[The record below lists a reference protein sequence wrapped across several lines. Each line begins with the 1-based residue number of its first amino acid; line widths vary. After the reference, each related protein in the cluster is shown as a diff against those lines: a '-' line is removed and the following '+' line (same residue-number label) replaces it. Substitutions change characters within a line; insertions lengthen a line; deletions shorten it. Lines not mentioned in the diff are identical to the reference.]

1 MTATEGLLPQNGSAY
16 TTGNVNPKFDV
27 NDIVMHFGREYYTML
42 SCEPE
47 RLHCFYGK
55 QSSLLH
61 CQEEDTDAAV
71 CVGLEEIHQRLVAMG
86 YNGARVVIGNIDCQ
100 PSMNGGILIFVLGTM
115 HWPGGMARKFAQ
127 TFLLAEQPN
136 GYFVLNDILRLL
148 AEPTEAI
155 KPEKKSTTIKSVE
168 KPVTVGTKQAEP
180 VTVGTKQAEPVTVG
194 TKQVE
199 PVPEV
204 KKVEPIPEPKKVGEP
219 IKPVERPVEAK
230 PVSKKTAAAAATPAK
245 KVEEEKPTEDL
256 SASPSSWAKLA
267 AVQQNRWGSGVV
279 AESKGPVASVA
290 VETSKPQGQK
300 DQGQRDQGQRDQG
313 QRDQGQ
319 RDQGGRINYR
329 TNQSPSPGALTA
341 NAQAGR
347 KDSPR
352 QWVDRRPAEYDPV
365 KSIYVSNIIG
375 HIHKDQLRKQFE
387 AHGPIKSFEVSFNK
401 GVAFIEYET
410 VESATTACQASMSY
424 NDSAITIQM
433 RRSPGFAN
441 RGPNQQERREYV
453 PRNRD

>member
-1 MTATEGLLPQNGSAY
+1 
-16 TTGNVNPKFDV
+16 
-27 NDIVMHFGREYYTML
+27 MHFGREYYTML

-115 HWPGGMARKFAQ
+115 HWPSGMARKFAQ

-148 AEPTEAI
+148 AEPAEII
-155 KPEKKSTTIKSVE
+155 KSEKKATVVKSME
-168 KPVTVGTKQAEP
+168 KPATI
-180 VTVGTKQAEPVTVG
+180 G

-199 PVPEV
+199 PAPEI
-204 KKVEPIPEPKKVGEP
+204 KKAEPIPEPKKVDEP
-219 IKPVERPVEAK
+219 VKSVERLVEGK
-230 PVSKKTAAAAATPAK
+230 PVSKKTATPAK

-300 DQGQRDQGQRDQG
+300 DQG
-313 QRDQGQ
+313 
-319 RDQGGRINYR
+319 GRINYR
-329 TNQSPSPGALTA
+329 TNQSPSPGGPAA
-341 NAQAGR
+341 NAQTGR

-352 QWVDRRPAEYDPV
+352 QWVDRRPAEYDPA

-401 GVAFIEYET
+401 GVAFIEYEA
-410 VESATTACQASMSY
+410 VDGAATACQASMSY
-424 NDSAITIQM
+424 NDSAITVQM
-433 RRSPGFAN
+433 RRSPGLAN
-441 RGPNQQERREYV
+441 RGSNQQERGERREHV